1 MLELTRRAPTTHGA
15 TPRLAMSSTIRLFLA
30 ALLGASC
37 MPLAAGARPQA
48 PRLYITTENA
58 PPASMREGSQV
69 TGIDTDKVRAIMART
84 RVAHTIELLPWKRAY
99 ATALQRPDGC
109 VFSTTRTPERERL
122 FKWIGPIDE
131 AEWVLMGRADRHF
144 PLRSLEDARA
154 LRIGT
159 YYGDARDQYL
169 RARGFEVDPA
179 PNDLLNPPKL
189 LVNRIDLWAA
199 SRRPGSSVLAQ
210 HGWSRQIVPV
220 LSFKRVR
227 VFLACNRAVPDA
239 LVARMNGA
247 LEGMARDGTM
257 RHIERKYESAPRLA
271 RARASAN

>member
-15 TPRLAMSSTIRLFLA
+15 PPRLAMSSTIRLFLA

-37 MPLAAGARPQA
+37 MPLAAGARPQS
-48 PRLYITTENA
+48 PRLYLTTESAA
-58 PPASMREGSQV
+58 PGSMREENKV
-69 TGIDTDKVRAIMART
+69 TGSDTDKVRAIMART
-84 RVAHTIELLPWKRAY
+84 GVAHTIELLPWKRAY

-131 AEWVLMGRADRHF
+131 AEWVLMGRADRRF
-144 PLRSLEDARA
+144 QLRSLEDARA

-159 YYGDARDQYL
+159 YHGDARDQYL

-199 SRRPGSSVLAQ
+199 TRRPGSSMLAQ
-210 HGWSRQIVPV
+210 HAWSRQIVPV
-220 LSFKRVR
+220 LRFNRVQMY
-227 VFLACNRAVPDA
+227 LACNRAVPDG
-239 LVARMNGA
+239 LVARMNAA
-247 LEGMARDGTM
+247 LEGMAREGTM
-257 RHIERKYESAPRLA
+257 RHIERQYEGAPPPA
-271 RARASAN
+271 RARGSVN